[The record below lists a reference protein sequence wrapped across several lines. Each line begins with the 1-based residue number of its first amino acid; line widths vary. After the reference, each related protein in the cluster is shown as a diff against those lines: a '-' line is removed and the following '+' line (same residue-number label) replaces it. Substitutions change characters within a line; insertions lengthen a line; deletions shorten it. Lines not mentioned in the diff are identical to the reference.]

1 MRNPFPFESRIVRQ
15 LWGTFIARF
24 TSPWGHGVIHHD
36 PAASRPRDLDDPFFD
51 PEVQKRVANIIAGA
65 ARERPED
72 A

>member
-24 TSPWGHGVIHHD
+24 PSSWGHEVIHYD
-36 PAASRPRDLDDPFFD
+36 PAAARPHDLDDPFFD